1 MTTRRKLLA
10 ASPAVVLAAAIPAA
24 SAAAPATHIALPL
37 TSEEPD
43 PLLVLVEQYRREWTI
58 YNSGEKDPD
67 DRSGWN
73 DPFEILCSDPPAPT
87 TLRGALEG
95 IRLVVFETEQVGGGL
110 DDMTVAVLQAV
121 DRFFAAALAAA

>member
-10 ASPAVVLAAAIPAA
+10 ASPAVVLAAAMPAA

-43 PLLVLVEQYRREWTI
+43 PLLVLVEQYRREVAA
-58 YNSGEKDPD
+58 YGLGERDEGD
-67 DRSGWN
+67 ISGWN
-73 DPFEILCSDPPAPT
+73 EPLEIFCSDPPTPT
-87 TLRGALEG
+87 TLRGALEA
-95 IRLVVFETEQVGGGL
+95 IRLVADEAEERAGQ
-110 DDMTVAVLQAV
+110 DDMTAAMLRAV

>member
-1 MTTRRKLLA
+1 
-10 ASPAVVLAAAIPAA
+10 
-24 SAAAPATHIALPL
+24 
-37 TSEEPD
+37 
-43 PLLVLVEQYRREWTI
+43 LVEQYRREWTI
-58 YNSGEKDPD
+58 YNSGEKDAD

-73 DPFEILCSDPPAPT
+73 DPFEILCSDPPEPT
-87 TLRGALEG
+87 TLRGALEA